1 MLLSCAHFILSH
13 ATLLFE
19 FSILWGK
26 LKLVGMKW
34 ESVYIYIY
42 CENVWKHKV
51 RKSGG
56 SRGLEVSEEMQEGP
70 ACKVCQYAYNNPM
83 DPSYL
88 QLILHLISPQDHLFF
103 SYNRTYSTFSFFKY
117 KRMGKFTHPLI
128 QLFHLYSIFI
138 FIFSTMNEPTINNI
152 LYWVNLYFRAII
164 SKPYKRGKSH

>member
-1 MLLSCAHFILSH
+1 MRLSCAHFILSH

-34 ESVYIYIY
+34 ESVYIYS
-42 CENVWKHKV
+42 ENVWKHKV

-117 KRMGKFTHPLI
+117 KRMENLPIRSYNYFTYI
-128 QLFHLYSIFI
+128 QFLFLFFRQWTNPQSII
-138 FIFSTMNEPTINNI
+138 YCI
-152 LYWVNLYFRAII
+152 
-164 SKPYKRGKSH
+164 G